1 MIYGGFMK
9 NKTLYILWAVLF
21 ALCALLGFFRE
32 TVTGGL
38 WLMSLLSLLFFVPPG
53 AILWR
58 ARKSRDEHTR
68 LLIRNLAAASL
79 GLTVVLL
86 VANVLSVMGSP
97 WLGTVL
103 DALLT
108 ILSTPM
114 KCSPSWALSI
124 FLWAFL
130 FLSAAKKTK

>member
-1 MIYGGFMK
+1 MK

-21 ALCALLGFFRE
+21 ALCAVLGFFRE
-32 TVTGGL
+32 TVTEGQ
-38 WLMSLLSLLFFVPPG
+38 WLMTLLSLLFFVPPG
-53 AILWR
+53 ALLWR
-58 ARKSRDEHTR
+58 AHKNKDEHTR
-68 LLIRNLAAASL
+68 LLIRNISGASL

-86 VANVLSVMGSP
+86 VANLLSVLGSA

-108 ILSTPM
+108 VLSAPM
-114 KCSPSWALSI
+114 KSGPSWALSI

-130 FLSAAKKTK
+130 FLSAAKRDK

>member
-53 AILWR
+53 ALLWR
-58 ARKSRDEHTR
+58 ACKKKDEHTR
-68 LLIRNLAAASL
+68 KLIRDLSGASL

-86 VANVLSVMGSP
+86 VANFLSVLGSS

-108 ILSTPM
+108 VLSTPM
-114 KCSPSWALSI
+114 KCGPSWALSI

-130 FLSAAKKTK
+130 FIAAAKRNK

>member
-1 MIYGGFMK
+1 MK
-9 NKTLYILWAVLF
+9 NKTLYILWAALF
-21 ALCALLGFFRE
+21 ALCAVLGFFRE
-32 TVTGGL
+32 TVTEGQ
-38 WLMSLLSLLFFVPPG
+38 WLMTLLSLLFFVPPG
-53 AILWR
+53 ALLWR
-58 ARKSRDEHTR
+58 AHKNKDEHTR
-68 LLIRNLAAASL
+68 LLIRNISGASL

-86 VANVLSVMGSP
+86 VANLLSVLGSA

-108 ILSTPM
+108 VLSTPM
-114 KCSPSWALSI
+114 KSGPSWALSI

>member
-1 MIYGGFMK
+1 MK
-9 NKTLYILWAVLF
+9 NKTLYILWAALF
-21 ALCALLGFFRE
+21 ALCAFLGFFRE
-32 TVTGGL
+32 IVTGGL
-38 WLMSLLSLLFFVPPG
+38 WLMSFFSLLFFVPPG
-53 AILWR
+53 VILWR
-58 ARKSRDEHTR
+58 ALKNKDEHNR
-68 LLIRNLAAASL
+68 KLIRDLSGASL

-86 VANVLSVMGSP
+86 VANVLSVMGSS

-114 KCSPSWALSI
+114 KCCPSWALSI

-130 FLSAAKKTK
+130 FLAAAKRKK